1 MKNQTAIFL
10 PGLLSLIKE
19 PLLKIK
25 RLELQ
30 LIHAAFMSRTMF
42 RKQEESIPSLHV
54 ISGEF
59 NTQDAVKKCFDILP
73 PEA

>member
-19 PLLKIK
+19 EALLKIK

-30 LIHAAFMSRTMF
+30 LIHAAFMSRTSLESK
-42 RKQEESIPSLHV
+42 RKVFPASTSYQVNSILRM
-54 ISGEF
+54 
-59 NTQDAVKKCFDILP
+59 L
-73 PEA
+73 